1 MPSFYSAALMV
12 NAVTLVMALGFLMII
27 LWHDRYKIQNQFFAM
42 FLFAVTL
49 WSTGSLLSVSFVVL
63 GQGVAFERVAV
74 NMMQIGFSAAS
85 LSLYAVTASSV
96 SVHTS
101 RFRLIVLV
109 GLAALLIYQ
118 FMIASTSQFMDY
130 SLSNLNT
137 TFRLHAIIFVIF
149 NGTAIQLLWRYRAR
163 IPHLSLRLGLVTFT
177 IGQGISLMN
186 PTLQTLTLS
195 IMVSSGAVVL
205 LGIAFLHQKIILP
218 LRERNSQVEAMHS
231 MSLAITSQIT
241 VESAL
246 VQIAEQ
252 AGQWLKADGVAIFLK
267 ELDRIRLA
275 AVYGFPE
282 QFKGIVLPPH
292 EGVAGAVIDTKRP
305 IRLGNYSQDWHKL
318 SDLPLST
325 ETFGSVACV
334 PLISGKD
341 AIGALMV
348 VSGRHGRT
356 FGAEDV
362 YLLEMLGVQV
372 TIAIIHGEL
381 FNSQN
386 LLTQQIEQARNQF
399 ETLLA
404 STENPVIA
412 VNRKLELIFA
422 NAAAERLFPP
432 LKYISQ
438 PITEILPADVLPKS
452 YLQTYR
458 QIRHSRT
465 FSYEVVIEESVYVT
479 HLTSLGY
486 PGDDDGIEGWVA
498 VLNDVTQLKEYD
510 RLKSEMVR
518 MTSHDLKNPLQAAMA
533 HVDLLSDALENAP
546 DAELMHSTKVI
557 EKQLNRMYR
566 IIGGVLDMERIR
578 TGKKA
583 FQTCR
588 PDHVLRNV
596 IADMTEMA
604 SNKQIAL
611 TAQIPN
617 ELPLLSGDSGQLE
630 RAISNLVENAIKFT
644 PAQGEVR
651 LGVYLD
657 GNYVIFEVHD
667 NGIGIPQED
676 QTRVFESFFRANQKG
691 AEHISG
697 TGLGL
702 HLVKTVVENHEGR
715 VWLESAE
722 GRGTAFFVSIPA
734 MLDGM
739 MTTDTS

>member
-1 MPSFYSAALMV
+1 MPSFYSTALMI
-12 NAVTLVMALGFLMII
+12 NAITLVMALGFLMII
-27 LWHDRYKIQNQFFAM
+27 LWHDRHKIQNQFFAT
-42 FLFAVTL
+42 FLIAVTL
-49 WSTGSLLSVSFVVL
+49 WSTGSLLSIAFILFEQST
-63 GQGVAFERVAV
+63 AFERIAV

-85 LSLYAVTASSV
+85 LSLYALTATLV
-96 SVHTS
+96 SVHQT
-101 RFRLIVLV
+101 RFRLFVFV
-109 GLAALLIYQ
+109 GLAALLVYQYIIARTAQ
-118 FMIASTSQFMDY
+118 FMGY
-130 SLSNLNT
+130 SLTNLNT
-137 TFRLHAIIFVIF
+137 TFRLHAIIFAIF
-149 NGTAIQLLWRYRAR
+149 NGTALYLLWRYRAR
-163 IPHLSLRLGLVTFT
+163 IPHVSLRLGLVTFT

-205 LGIAFLHQKIILP
+205 LGAAFLRQEIILP

-231 MSLAITSQIT
+231 MSLAITSQIAL
-241 VESAL
+241 ESAL

-282 QFKGIVLPPH
+282 PFKGIALPQD
-292 EGVAGAVIDTKRP
+292 EGVAGEVIRTKRP
-305 IRLGNYSQDWHKL
+305 IRLGNYPQDWTNL
-318 SDLPLST
+318 NDLPLSMQ
-325 ETFGSVACV
+325 TFGAVACV
-334 PLISGKD
+334 PLISGKE

-348 VSGRHGRT
+348 VSGRHGRI
-356 FGAEDV
+356 FGPEDV

-381 FNSQN
+381 FNSQK

-438 PITEILPADVLPKS
+438 PITEILPPDVLPES

-458 QIRHSRT
+458 QVRQHRT
-465 FSYEVVIEESVYVT
+465 YSYDVVIAEKVYVA
-479 HLTSLGY
+479 HLTSLGRATANE
-486 PGDDDGIEGWVA
+486 GVEGWVA

-533 HVDLLSDALENAP
+533 HVDLIAD
-546 DAELMHSTKVI
+546 ELKDEPNDDLNHSIRVI

-578 TGKKA
+578 KGKKA
-583 FQTCR
+583 FQTCH
-588 PDHVLRNV
+588 PEAILRNV
-596 IADMTEMA
+596 AADMVEMA
-604 SNKQIAL
+604 DNKHIKLQSEIA
-611 TAQIPN
+611 PD
-617 ELPLLSGDSGQLE
+617 LPLLSGDAGQLE
-630 RAISNLVENAIKFT
+630 RAISNLAENAIKFT
-644 PAQGEVR
+644 PANGQVTLSVR
-651 LGVYLD
+651 LEGSDVL
-657 GNYVIFEVHD
+657 FEIKD

-676 QTRVFESFFRANQKG
+676 QSRVFESFFRANQKG

-702 HLVKTVVENHEGR
+702 HLVKTVVENHDGR

-722 GRGTAFFVSIPA
+722 GNGTAFYVSIPA

-739 MTTDTS
+739 MTADMQ